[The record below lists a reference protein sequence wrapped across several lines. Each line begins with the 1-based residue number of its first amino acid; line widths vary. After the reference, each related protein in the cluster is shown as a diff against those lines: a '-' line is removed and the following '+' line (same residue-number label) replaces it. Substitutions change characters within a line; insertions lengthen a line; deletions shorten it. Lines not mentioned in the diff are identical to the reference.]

1 MNQQTARL
9 VGMELRLENSSRWG
23 GVHFHGDT
31 MRPFLRDGDEL
42 VVEPVSWRDVRPGEI
57 VTYRSG
63 DRFPTR
69 RVFQV
74 HPRRGCF
81 ILKAD
86 GMPSCRFFEVRRED
100 LLGKVVARKRDGR
113 VLTHRDFSWSAAAW
127 RALFRAHLDQRCR
140 RLRRKLRR

>member
-1 MNQQTARL
+1 MNQETARL
-9 VGMELRLENSSRWG
+9 LGMELRLENSSRWG

-42 VVEPVSWRDVRPGEI
+42 VVEPVSWRGVGPGEI

-74 HPRRGCF
+74 HPRRGRL

-86 GMPSCRFFEVRRED
+86 GMPSSRFFEVRKED
-100 LLGKVVARKRDGR
+100 LLGKVVARKRGGR
-113 VLTHRDFSWSAAAW
+113 VLTNRDFSWSAAAW
-127 RALFRAHLDQRCR
+127 RALFLVNLDLRYR
-140 RLRRKLRR
+140 RLRRAFQR